1 MTNIIMIDGFA
12 WEQVPVH
19 MIEHLDCEV
28 FILHYDGSESL
39 VEEGDELSEFA
50 TYVIEP
56 SPSAVA
62 RAWLVAND
70 YEAETLSG
78 VVIVRVAN
86 RYDGVM
92 HLELSEYQVQELA
105 DRFRREAFRG

>member
-1 MTNIIMIDGFA
+1 MTNIILIDGFA

-39 VEEGDELSEFA
+39 VEEGDELSKFA

-56 SPSAVA
+56 SASDVA
-62 RAWLVAND
+62 RAWLVANG
-70 YEAETLSG
+70 YEAETFGDEVILRVTNSND
-78 VVIVRVAN
+78 VVLHV
-86 RYDGVM
+86 
-92 HLELSEYQVQELA
+92 ELSEYQVQELA

>member
-1 MTNIIMIDGFA
+1 MTNIISIDGFA

-39 VEEGDELSEFA
+39 VEEGDELSEFE

-56 SPSAVA
+56 NAAEVA
-62 RAWLVAND
+62 RAWLVANG
-70 YEAETLSG
+70 YEAESLCGDVEVKVTNS
-78 VVIVRVAN
+78 N
-86 RYDGVM
+86 DEVM

-105 DRFRREAFRG
+105 DRFRREAFNG

>member
-1 MTNIIMIDGFA
+1 MSNFIVIDGFT

-28 FILHYDGSESL
+28 FVIHHDGSESL

-50 TYVIEP
+50 TCVIEP

-62 RAWLVAND
+62 RAWLVSNN
-70 YEAETLSG
+70 YEAETLEG
-78 VVIVRVAN
+78 DVIMRVTNTNDEVLYVA
-86 RYDGVM
+86 
-92 HLELSEYQVQELA
+92 LSEYQIDELA
-105 DRFRREAFRG
+105 DRFRREAFA

>member
-1 MTNIIMIDGFA
+1 MSNFITIDGFA

-28 FILHYDGSESL
+28 FVLHYDGSESL

-70 YEAETLSG
+70 YEAETLCG
-78 VVIVRVAN
+78 DVIMRVTN
-86 RYDGVM
+86 RYDVAI
-92 HLELSEYQVQELA
+92 HVALSEYQIDEIA
-105 DRFRREAFRG
+105 DRFRREAFQ

>member
-1 MTNIIMIDGFA
+1 MTNIIAINGFA

-28 FILHYDGSESL
+28 FILNYDGSESL
-39 VEEGDELSEFA
+39 VEEGDELSEFE

-56 SPSAVA
+56 SASAVA

-70 YEAETLSG
+70 YEAETFSDEVILRVTNSND
-78 VVIVRVAN
+78 VVLHV
-86 RYDGVM
+86 
-92 HLELSEYQVQELA
+92 ELSEYQVQELA

>member
-1 MTNIIMIDGFA
+1 MTNIISIDGFA

-28 FILHYDGSESL
+28 FILNYDGSESL
-39 VEEGDELSEFA
+39 VEEGDELSEFE

-56 SPSAVA
+56 SASAVA
-62 RAWLVAND
+62 RAWLVANG
-70 YEAETLSG
+70 YEAETLAGDLVIG
-78 VVIVRVAN
+78 VSN
-86 RYDGVM
+86 YDEEVLTIG
-92 HLELSEYQVQELA
+92 LSDLTINNLA